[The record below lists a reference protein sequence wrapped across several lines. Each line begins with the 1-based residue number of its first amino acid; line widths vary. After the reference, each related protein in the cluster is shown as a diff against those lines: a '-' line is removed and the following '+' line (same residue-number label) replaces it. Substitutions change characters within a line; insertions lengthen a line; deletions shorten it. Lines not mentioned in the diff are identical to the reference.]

1 MISDVATRERMTAA
15 AEGSVRAEGLQPSA
29 AVKQLV
35 LEVARGTRSAA
46 EVRRSLIEKHT
57 VKQTVL

>member
-1 MISDVATRERMTAA
+1 MTAA